1 MTAPKWGFIWLVAW
15 PDFVAR
21 LRRFLVIGVGMALV
35 LAITLLMS
43 AFSEGFNLRANRLL
57 DVFDGDEYVVVDG
70 AAGPLS
76 STSPLPADVVDV
88 IAADPGVT
96 EATPL
101 LLAPNAVLVDG
112 QPVSLMIVATPPE
125 ASWPRIVE
133 GRAIAGPGE
142 AVVDREISE
151 FALGDE
157 FVLAGQTLEVVG
169 ITEFATWDVVTA
181 AVFVDRDHALDL
193 FAAGQDV
200 VTSVVVKGDVSD
212 PPPGLVV
219 QSRADAF
226 DDILSR
232 MDEAKSS
239 IDAFRLT
246 LWALAIVIV
255 GAVLYLASVERVGD
269 FAIFKATGASDLDLV
284 LGLAL
289 QAAILGTIAGVF
301 SIALA
306 HAMMPIYP
314 GLLTLPIVI
323 ALPVIPVAVV
333 IAVIS
338 SFVGIRRAIRVD
350 PSQAFG

>member
-1 MTAPKWGFIWLVAW
+1 MGSPKWGFIWLVAW
-15 PDFVAR
+15 PDFRAR

-57 DVFDGDEYVVVDG
+57 DVFGGEQYLVTDG

-76 STSPLPADVVDV
+76 STSPFPA
-88 IAADPGVT
+88 AAIDAVAAQPGVT
-96 EATPL
+96 AAVPL
-101 LLAPNAVLVDG
+101 FLTPNAVLVEG
-112 QPVSLMIVATPPE
+112 QPVSLMIVATPPGVE
-125 ASWPRIVE
+125 WPRIVD
-133 GRAIAGPGE
+133 GRAVAGPGE
-142 AVVDREISE
+142 AVVDSQISE

-157 FVLAGQTLEVVG
+157 FVLAGESIEVVG
-169 ITEFATWDVVTA
+169 LTEHATWDVVTA
-181 AVFVDRDHALDL
+181 AVFIDRSQALDL
-193 FAAGQDV
+193 FAGGQDV
-200 VTSVVVKGDVSD
+200 VTSVIVEGEVGEVTR
-212 PPPGLVV
+212 GLVA
-219 QSRADAF
+219 QTRGDAF
-226 DDILSR
+226 DDLLSR

-269 FAIFKATGASDLDLV
+269 FAIFKATGASDTDLV

-289 QAAILGTIAGVF
+289 QAAMLGTISGIF

-314 GLLTLPIVI
+314 GLLTLPVLV

-350 PSQAFG
+350 PSTLR